1 MPQLLEVGGE
11 NLKTPQYSVNDELK
25 FIILAS
31 WDDYDD
37 EETEIEDDDFDEED
51 EDDENPFD
59 KEPSDSD
66 IFDNEVPFGNP
77 EDDLS
82 DDEGEDMLYNRL
94 HP

>member
-1 MPQLLEVGGE
+1 MPQLIEDGGE

-25 FIILAS
+25 FVILAS
-31 WDDYDD
+31 WDNYDD
-37 EETEIEDDDFDEED
+37 EDNDIEDDDLNDEED
-51 EDDENPFD
+51 PFD

-66 IFDNEVPFGNP
+66 IFDNDVPFGNP

-82 DDEGEDMLYNRL
+82 DDENDDMLYNRL